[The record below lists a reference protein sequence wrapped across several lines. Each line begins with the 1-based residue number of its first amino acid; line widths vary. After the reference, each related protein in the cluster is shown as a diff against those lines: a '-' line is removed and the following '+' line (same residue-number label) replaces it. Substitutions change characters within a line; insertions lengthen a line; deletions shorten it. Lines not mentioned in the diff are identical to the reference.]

1 MQIEIKEINAYKTYN
16 LRQQVMWP
24 NKPLDYIKLEQDQ
37 DGHHFGLYKNN
48 IIVSVISLFINKN
61 NAQFRK
67 FATDIKEQGKGYGSI
82 LLKHV
87 ILFSENNNIKKIW
100 CNARKDKSEYYKRF
114 GLTTSN
120 ITFSKGGINFVIMEK
135 NI

>member
-1 MQIEIKEINAYKTYN
+1 MQIEIKEINADKTYN

-24 NKPLDYIKLEQDQ
+24 NKPLDYIKLEKDQ
-37 DGHHFGLYKNN
+37 EGYHFGLYKDNK
-48 IIVSVISLFINKN
+48 IVSVISLFINKN

-67 FATDIKEQGKGYGSI
+67 FATDKKEQGKGYGSI

-87 ILFSENNNIKKIW
+87 ILFSEKKNIKNIW

-114 GLTTSN
+114 GLSTSN
-120 ITFSKGGINFVIMEK
+120 NTFSKGGIDFVIMEK
-135 NI
+135 QL